1 MRSRSSGGSGNLAIG
16 GFEILVFAAA
26 SGSDIVIEAKG
37 VVIPAALESDILM
50 EARCICVIGE
60 RERES

>member
-1 MRSRSSGGSGNLAIG
+1 LAIG